1 VSPLAGQ
8 GYDFRQLRLV
18 ARMADTV
25 TIRLLLAWASFLYA
39 VLLLFPS
46 FFTFIIQG
54 LRWALFLPQVLPV
67 DPIAVFDRPAYAVMA
82 LIPGQEWTWATLF
95 LLHWAGVH
103 WRIVDRRERER
114 WALAVNGLGFVTWAY
129 STISINISLGTVGPS
144 TALEWI
150 LVGFSGWALYRT
162 GLHKEMVTQ

>member
-1 VSPLAGQ
+1 MTPDAVR

-39 VLLLFPS
+39 VLLLFPG
-46 FFTFIIQG
+46 FFTLIIQG
-54 LRWALFLPQVLPV
+54 LRLVLFLPDVLPV
-67 DPIAVFDRPAYAVMA
+67 DPVEVFERPAYAVMA
-82 LIPGQEWTWATLF
+82 LIPGKEWTWATLF

-103 WRIVDRRERER
+103 WRIVDRRARER

-129 STISINISLGTVGPS
+129 STASINISLGTVGPT
-144 TALEWI
+144 TALEWV

-162 GLHKEMVTQ
+162 GLQKELVTQ